1 LSPRAVLA
9 IARKDL
15 IDAVRN
21 LYILSALVLPLVLS
35 LLFRVAFGG
44 SSQAFSL
51 TVVVH
56 DPAGSR
62 LVAALRQ
69 NPALNL
75 VEVPSGDQLAAEVG
89 RQAVAGLDV
98 PPDFDAALAAGTRPK
113 LTVLVNRG
121 RGGAEVAG
129 FDRVLERVVR
139 NLAGQEM
146 PFEEVLVSIGGS
158 SAGSGISVVNIDAYL
173 LIVLLVLALTMSG
186 SFAVPTLLVEEKEK
200 RTLDAVLV
208 SPAGA
213 TDVVLG
219 KGLVGLAY
227 CAIEALVLLP
237 MNNGLQGAW
246 PLTVLT
252 VLSASVFLVLVGLLM
267 GGLFRTSGQVNT
279 WSSLVMLVMILPTWL
294 SFTDPSSPL
303 SAALR
308 LIPTRYVADALS
320 ITLAGNPDLGRLGL
334 DLGIVLACS
343 IAALVGVIWLLRRED
358 R

>member
-1 LSPRAVLA
+1 
-9 IARKDL
+9 
-15 IDAVRN
+15 
-21 LYILSALVLPLVLS
+21 
-35 LLFRVAFGG
+35 
-44 SSQAFSL
+44 
-51 TVVVH
+51 
-56 DPAGSR
+56 
-62 LVAALRQ
+62 
-69 NPALNL
+69 
-75 VEVPSGDQLAAEVG
+75 
-89 RQAVAGLDV
+89 
-98 PPDFDAALAAGTRPK
+98 
-113 LTVLVNRG
+113 
-121 RGGAEVAG
+121 
-129 FDRVLERVVR
+129 
-139 NLAGQEM
+139 M
-146 PFEEVLVSIGGS
+146 PFEEVLVSVGGS
-158 SAGSGISVVNIDAYL
+158 SGGQGLSVVNIDAYL

-246 PLTVLT
+246 PLTALT
-252 VLSASVFLVLVGLLM
+252 ILAASVFLVLVGLLM

-334 DLGIVLACS
+334 DLGIVFACS
-343 IAALVGVIWLLRRED
+343 VAALVGVIWLLRRED